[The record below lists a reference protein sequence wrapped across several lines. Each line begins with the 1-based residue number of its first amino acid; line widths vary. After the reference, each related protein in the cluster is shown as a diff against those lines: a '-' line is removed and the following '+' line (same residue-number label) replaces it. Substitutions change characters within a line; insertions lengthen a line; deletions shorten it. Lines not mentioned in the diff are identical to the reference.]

1 MRWPSLR
8 CSLAAGLLGLLAGC
22 GKPAGESQ
30 EAYAPTI
37 DPARF
42 VARVDNEFFP
52 LIPGT
57 RYVYATAD
65 GGERVE
71 VYVTEER
78 KEILGVT
85 CTVVKSREFEDGELA
100 EQTDDWYAQDV
111 DRNVWYFGEDT
122 KEYKDGAL
130 VSTAGSWQAGRDG
143 AQPGIIMRG
152 APRVGDSYRQEYLAG
167 VAEDMGE
174 VMSLEESATVP
185 YGSFA
190 NVLQTKEWT
199 PLEPGDVEHGYY
211 ARGVGLIL
219 EVEGD
224 ERLELVSVARGEDET
239 S

>member
-1 MRWPSLR
+1 MKPPSLR
-8 CSLAAGLLGLLAGC
+8 SPVAAGLLLLLVGC
-22 GKPAGESQ
+22 GKPGDESQ

-42 VARVDNEFFP
+42 AARVENEFFP
-52 LIPGT
+52 LTPGT
-57 RYVYATAD
+57 RLVYATPD

-71 VYVTEER
+71 VYVTAET

-85 CTVVKSREFEDGELA
+85 CTVVKSREFENGELVEETA
-100 EQTDDWYAQDV
+100 DWYAQDV
-111 DRNVWYFGEDT
+111 DGNVWYFGEDT
-122 KEYKDGAL
+122 EEYRDGVV
-130 VSTAGSWQAGRDG
+130 VSRAGSWQAGRDG
-143 AQPGIIMRG
+143 AQPGIIMKG
-152 APRVGDSYRQEYLAG
+152 APAVGDSYRQEYLAG

-174 VMSLEESATVP
+174 VLSLDESASVP

-190 NVLQTKEWT
+190 NVLKTKEWT
-199 PLEPGDVEHGYY
+199 PLEPGDVEHAYY

-224 ERLELVSVARGEDET
+224 DRLELVSVGGDET

>member
-1 MRWPSLR
+1 MRWPSLH
-8 CSLAAGLLGLLAGC
+8 CPVAAGLLVLLAGC
-22 GKPAGESQ
+22 GKPADESQ
-30 EAYAPTI
+30 ESYAPTI
-37 DPARF
+37 DPAHF

-57 RYVYATAD
+57 RYVYATLD
-65 GGERVE
+65 GNERVD
-71 VYVTEER
+71 VYVTEQT

-85 CTVVKSREFEDGELA
+85 CTVVRSREFENGELA
-100 EQTDDWYAQDV
+100 EETADWYAQDV
-111 DRNVWYFGEDT
+111 DGNVWYFGEDT
-122 KEYKDGAL
+122 KEYKGGAV
-130 VSTAGSWQAGRDG
+130 VSVAGSWQAGRGG

-174 VMSLEESATVP
+174 VLSLEESATVP

-190 NVLQTKEWT
+190 NVLKTKEWT

-224 ERLELVSVARGEDET
+224 ERLELVSVEEDEMN
-239 S
+239 